1 MHAGITVLQSFPV
14 PRPDTNPYTS
24 LLEQALRAQPGLTS
38 LNFTWRTAL
47 FGRYDVFH
55 AHWPEILVNGH
66 SPLKKLVRQAL
77 FVLFLLRLT
86 LRRTAV
92 VRTVHNVDLPSGISR
107 REVWL
112 LGLCDRVTTMRIRLN
127 PLTELPAGSEFATIP
142 LGHFRD
148 WYAKIPAS
156 AVKTGRL
163 CYYGTIRRYKGV
175 EGLITAFRGL
185 SGASATALG
194 GVTLMVAGRPSTPDL
209 AATMLDLAGDD
220 PRISIDLR
228 GLSDAEVVGLVTS
241 SELVIMPYRFMHN
254 SAAVLTVLS
263 LDRPVLVPDNE
274 VNRTL
279 SAEVGPG
286 WLHLYRDELTP
297 DDLLR
302 ALRSV
307 RHHPPEAPPD
317 LEARGWAQAAVAH
330 AEAYARASF
339 LRRPARR

>member
-1 MHAGITVLQSFPV
+1 MLQSFPV

-24 LLEQALRAQPGLTS
+24 LLERSLRAQPGLTS

-66 SPLKKLVRQAL
+66 SPVKKLVRQAL

-86 LRRTAV
+86 VRRTAV
-92 VRTVHNVDLPSGISR
+92 VRTVHNVGLPSGISR

-112 LGLCDRVTTMRIRLN
+112 LGLFERVTTMRIRLN
-127 PLTELPAGSEFATIP
+127 PLTEMPAGSEFATIP

-148 WYAKIPAS
+148 WYTGIPTS
-156 AVKTGRL
+156 AVQRGRL

-185 SGASATALG
+185 SDASAPAPE
-194 GVTLMVAGRPSTPDL
+194 GVTLVVAGRPSTPDL
-209 AATMLDLAGDD
+209 AATMVELAGGD
-220 PRISIDLR
+220 PRITLDLR
-228 GLSDAEVVGLVTS
+228 GLSDTEVVELATS

-263 LDRPVLVPDNE
+263 LDRPLLVPDNE
-274 VNRTL
+274 VNRML
-279 SAEVGPG
+279 SDETGPG
-286 WLHLYRDELTP
+286 WLHLYRDELSA
-297 DDLLR
+297 DDLLK
-302 ALRSV
+302 ALQEV
-307 RHHPPEAPPD
+307 RDHPPAARPNLD
-317 LEARGWAQAAVAH
+317 ARGWTQAAISHAQAYRRAV
-330 AEAYARASF
+330 S
-339 LRRPARR
+339 LRRRTRR